1 MMTAS
6 GVSAYGIGLLPTVI
20 LQLLLR
26 IAMIRVIATIE
37 VRAGARE
44 EFLKVFRDLV
54 PQVLAE
60 KGCREYAPWVD
71 VPTTIPAQIPAR
83 DHTVTII
90 ERWDSLDA
98 LEKHLVAPHMLE
110 YRKAV
115 KDLVTR
121 VTLQVLGAG

>member
-1 MMTAS
+1 
-6 GVSAYGIGLLPTVI
+6 
-20 LQLLLR
+20 
-26 IAMIRVIATIE
+26 MIRVIATIE
-37 VRAGARE
+37 VRSGARE
-44 EFLKVFRDLV
+44 QFLKVFRELV

-60 KGCREYAPWVD
+60 EGCREYAPWVD
-71 VPTTIPAQIPAR
+71 VPTSIAAQMPAR

-115 KDLVTR
+115 RELVTR
-121 VTLQVLGAG
+121 VTLQVLGAA